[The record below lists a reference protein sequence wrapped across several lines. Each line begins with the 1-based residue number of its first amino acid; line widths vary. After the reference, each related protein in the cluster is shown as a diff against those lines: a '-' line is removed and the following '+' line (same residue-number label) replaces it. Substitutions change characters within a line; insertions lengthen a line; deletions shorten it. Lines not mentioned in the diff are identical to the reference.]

1 MARGTKRFH
10 FGQFS
15 KSRLTSRTS
24 CKGVWIVV
32 VVLVGRWV
40 WGLGIGETT
49 SVFVEDDLGG
59 DIGEDISL
67 SRVRL
72 FIPGILVF
80 ILDFDV
86 RKAGSINVDSVAIS
100 RKIIVKV
107 TARCCASEKHYV

>member
-1 MARGTKRFH
+1 
-10 FGQFS
+10 
-15 KSRLTSRTS
+15 
-24 CKGVWIVV
+24 
-32 VVLVGRWV
+32 
-40 WGLGIGETT
+40 
-49 SVFVEDDLGG
+49 
-59 DIGEDISL
+59 L

-100 RKIIVKV
+100 RKIIVVKV